1 MSAVHAVVTTTP
13 QHNIATKAVSHHE
26 SLQSCVNELFKLPN
40 VGWEPGHFL
49 SAPRPDDSYGEIPLD
64 RFILDRLLVP
74 TNLPSVTIAQ
84 KRQAE
89 IEKCKDDVLK
99 EPPNG
104 GNAQQTWPEEITLD
118 RLLELPSLQQFT
130 SKQAQQEW
138 RPISTE

>member
-49 SAPRPDDSYGEIPLD
+49 SAPRPDDPYGEIPLD

-84 KRQAE
+84 KCQAE

-104 GNAQQTWPEEITLD
+104 SNAQHGDLSALSNF
-118 RLLELPSLQQFT
+118 LLFI
-130 SKQAQQEW
+130 W
-138 RPISTE
+138 RDYLEKNHVFALFIDNH

>member
-1 MSAVHAVVTTTP
+1 MIQKIIVVFKLYPAFSLLFLNKNCPNDFSVEDILSAVHAVVTTTP

-49 SAPRPDDSYGEIPLD
+49 SAPRPDDPYGEIPLD

-104 GNAQQTWPEEITLD
+104 GNAQQT
-118 RLLELPSLQQFT
+118 
-130 SKQAQQEW
+130 
-138 RPISTE
+138 